1 MKPKNEKK
9 KLTIGGQAVIEGVMM
24 RSQNYYSVAI
34 NKNKK
39 IVVKTELFKSW
50 LRKNRFLRIPFI
62 RGIVVLIETLI
73 FGVKTLIYSSN
84 MELGKKD
91 EKFSWWEIALALFFS
106 FVFAVA
112 IFKLIPLF
120 IANLVKNKATLNTYS
135 FNLIE
140 GGAKLAIFII
150 YILIISSFKDVRR
163 LFQYHGA
170 EHKSVTCYEDGKKL
184 TVENVKKYSTLQPR
198 CGSSFILMVIVV
210 SIIVYLFIP
219 FQYSFWTKYLLR
231 ILLLPIIGG
240 ISYELIKLAAKY
252 PNNLFFK
259 IIISPGL
266 LVQKLTTKEPDTM
279 QIKTAIAALSAVLKK
294 EKAI

>member
-1 MKPKNEKK
+1 MVENKHK

-24 RSQNYYSVAI
+24 RSENYYSIAT

-39 IVVKTELFKSW
+39 IIVKTQPFKSW
-50 LRKNRFLRIPFI
+50 QKKNRLFSIPFI

-73 FGVKTLIYSSN
+73 LGIKTLIYSSN
-84 MELGKKD
+84 VELGKKN
-91 EKFSWWEIALALFFS
+91 EKFSWWQIALTLLFS
-106 FVFAVA
+106 FVFALA

-120 IANLVKNKATLNTYS
+120 IANLIKNQATLNTYS

-170 EHKSVTCYEDGKKL
+170 EHKSVTCYEAGEKL
-184 TVENVKKYSTLQPR
+184 TVKNVKKYSTLQPR
-198 CGSSFILMVIVV
+198 CGSSFILMVIFV

-231 ILLLPIIGG
+231 ILLLPIIAG
-240 ISYELIKLAAKY
+240 ISYELIKLAARH

-266 LVQKLTTKEPDTM
+266 LVQKLTTKEPDIM
-279 QIKTAIAALSAVLKK
+279 QMKTAIAALTAVLN
-294 EKAI
+294 KANR